1 MKTTLSNRTHNNR
14 GLVAY
19 CLPALILVTVFVYVP
34 LINGFSFS
42 MLNWD
47 GLSQHPK
54 FVGAKNFIRLLT
66 DDHFLGSVG
75 YSLLY
80 TAANLIFVNIA
91 ALLLAG
97 ILTKEVRMGGIA
109 RTLFFAPNVISLV
122 VVGMIW
128 LFIFS
133 TVFSG
138 LSNMTGMTWINIDW
152 FASEW
157 SARLALFIVTSWVT
171 TGYLMIIYIA
181 GFNAIDCQ
189 LLEAARIDGSSGL
202 NLFFK
207 IKLPLIM
214 PSVVIC
220 VFWITLYSLKIFDIP
235 FTVTNGGPFSSTET
249 MPVNIYYTAF
259 TYAQYGYASAKSIV
273 LFAIIMVITLFEVA
287 YLKRKE
293 LEG

>member
-1 MKTTLSNRTHNNR
+1 MKRSLLSRTHNNWS
-14 GLVAY
+14 LLLY
-19 CLPALILVTVFVYVP
+19 CLPSLVFITVFVYIP
-34 LINGFSFS
+34 LVNGVSFSF
-42 MLNWD
+42 LNWD
-47 GLSQHPK
+47 GLSLNPD
-54 FVGAKNFIRLLT
+54 FIGLKNFTRLFK
-66 DDHFLGSVG
+66 DRYFMNSVG

-80 TAANLIFVNIA
+80 TGCNLLFVNFF

-97 ILTKEVRMGGIA
+97 VLSSSFRFGNVA
-109 RTLFFAPNVISLV
+109 RTLFFAPNVISLI

-133 TVFSG
+133 SVFSG
-138 LSNMTGMTWINIDW
+138 IAGMTGWDWINIDW
-152 FASEW
+152 FG
-157 SARLALFIVTSWVT
+157 SAFTSRLALFIVTSWVT

-181 GFNAIDCQ
+181 GMNAIDQ
-189 LLEAARIDGSSGL
+189 TVLEAARIDGSSGI
-202 NLFFK
+202 NLFLK

-214 PSVVIC
+214 PSIVIC

-235 FTVTNGGPFSSTET
+235 FTVTYGGPFSSTET

-259 TYAQYGYASAKSIV
+259 TYAEYGYASAKSIF
-273 LFAIIMVITLFEVA
+273 LFVIIMMITLVEVA